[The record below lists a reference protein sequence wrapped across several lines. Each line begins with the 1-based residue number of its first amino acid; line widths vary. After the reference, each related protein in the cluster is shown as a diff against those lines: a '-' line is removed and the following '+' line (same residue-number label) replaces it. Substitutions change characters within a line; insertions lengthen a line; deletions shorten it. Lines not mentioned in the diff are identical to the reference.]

1 MSAKVSDLSD
11 PELDELEPVSK
22 PRRSQ
27 MAYQGPVEGEPRQ
40 QEQEAKP
47 VKVTGPI
54 NIKGTAYNAGDT
66 VMLTDEE
73 RESVTAS
80 GAPIEGVDAL
90 DEDEIQSKHEEGV
103 EAQKQR
109 IEEDQK
115 AVDEQD
121 EKNKAEAK
129 GQSAKEDEKPR
140 HEANPRSTHEQG
152 PRIT

>member
-1 MSAKVSDLSD
+1 MAAKVSDPND

-22 PRRSQ
+22 PGRSQ

-90 DEDEIQSKHEEGV
+90 DEDEIQSKHDEGV

-140 HEANPRSTHEQG
+140 HESQSAKTHEQG